1 VSHHHSPEEDAFTAR
16 LVTDLEAA
24 GADVWVD
31 TSGITSD
38 DFIKRINEGMEG
50 RHWLV
55 LVMTPTALAS
65 PWVQREVNVALN
77 EVTAQRMRG
86 VLPLVTLPC
95 RERDIPLLWRTL
107 HRYDATRDYASAL
120 RRVVEELGLGT
131 PAIPPVPISPR
142 AAASSRQRP
151 AYRWITWAASGSAC
165 LLIVAGVTFILY
177 FSATPDVAQ
186 LLPIDI
192 GVGIVAGGASAGLFL
207 ASWIGA
213 VVAMARRNARRW
225 LASLI
230 VTGVL
235 AILGSILFQAVP
247 LVLLPLITTLAVG
260 LVGPNAKPS
269 GT

>member
-1 VSHHHSPEEDAFTAR
+1 VA
-16 LVTDLEAA
+16 DLGAA
-24 GADVWVD
+24 EADVWVD

-38 DFIKRINEGMEG
+38 DFIKKINEGLEG

-55 LVMTPTALAS
+55 LVMTPAALAS

-77 EVTAQRMRG
+77 EVTARRMRG
-86 VLPLVTLPC
+86 VLPLVMQPC
-95 RERDIPLLWRTL
+95 REQDIPLLWRTL
-107 HRYDATRDYASAL
+107 YRYDATRDYASAL

-131 PAIPPVPISPR
+131 PTIPPVPISPR
-142 AAASSRQRP
+142 VAASSRQRP
-151 AYRWITWAASGSAC
+151 AYRWITWTVAGSAL
-165 LLIVAGVTFILY
+165 LLIVAGIMYIVY
-177 FSATPDVAQ
+177 YSAGCNLEVCDFPLSIADVGVLVSG
-186 LLPIDI
+186 LL
-192 GVGIVAGGASAGLFL
+192 GGGLFL

-235 AILGSILFQAVP
+235 AILGSILFSAVP
-247 LVLLPLITTLAVG
+247 LLLFPLLTTLAVG
-260 LVGPNAKPS
+260 LVGPKTMPT